1 MLRLLLPLGMAA
13 LYCIPA
19 IAETLAPSDPARAA
33 TLLPG
38 QIRNE
43 KAWTLESA
51 THRMLEIAP
60 ERRQSEAAIEMRQME
75 LNQAGNWP
83 NPNVDLRT
91 DNRIGQLNGQGGT
104 TLTQIALSQP
114 LPIRRLAYQ
123 RAAAE
128 TMLQSAQAGRQE
140 QFLLLERET
149 ARVFHAVQF
158 TAAKHELA
166 HEQLELTNGFAAG
179 KIAANENRIKRY
191 LTPLETGRLALLQEE
206 AHQGDILAERDLEN
220 AQIGFRSLLVLNGE
234 ISPKTMPL
242 KLPEQP
248 AAFAVL
254 ADKLDMHPTV
264 EAARREMEAAEMG
277 IKVAESRRYA
287 DPVLKL
293 FHDRDFNNGATMNIT
308 GIGVGIEIPLWSR
321 NRAMEG
327 KAKADADASRA
338 RYDALRRDAK
348 TRLEQAYIQL
358 VRLQDQTRGLK
369 EHLIEPAR
377 KMFELTRRSFAAGES
392 NVLALV
398 DASYAYFDARA
409 RYLELLH
416 ECALASAE
424 VRFAAGLSVID
435 LKEYQP

>member
-13 LYCIPA
+13 LYSIPVLAETIPA
-19 IAETLAPSDPARAA
+19 ITASAVTTPAAN
-33 TLLPG
+33 G
-38 QIRNE
+38 
-43 KAWTLESA
+43 KVWTLESSI
-51 THRMLEIAP
+51 RRVLEVAP
-60 ERRQSEAAIEMRQME
+60 ERRQSDAAIEMRQME
-75 LNQAGNWP
+75 LTQAGSWP
-83 NPNVDLRT
+83 NPSVDLRT
-91 DNRIGQLNGQGGT
+91 DNRIGQLNGQGGIS
-104 TLTQIALSQP
+104 LSQIALSQP
-114 LPIRRLAYQ
+114 LPIRRLAHQ

-128 TMLQSAQAGRQE
+128 SRLLAAQASRLE

-149 ARVFHAVQF
+149 ALVFHGVQF
-158 TAAKHELA
+158 AVAKHRLS
-166 HEQLELTNGFAAG
+166 HERLQLSNSFAAG
-179 KIAANENRIKRY
+179 KIAANDDRIKRY

-206 AHQGDILAERDLEN
+206 AHQADILAERDLEN
-220 AQIGFRSLLVLNGE
+220 AQIGFRSLLVLNRKG
-234 ISPKTMPL
+234 SPETMPL

-293 FHDRDFNNGATMNIT
+293 FHDRDYNNGATMNIT
-308 GIGVGIEIPLWSR
+308 GIGVGIEIPVWSR

-327 KAKADADASRA
+327 QAQADADASRA
-338 RYDALRRDAK
+338 HYDTLRRDAK
-348 TRLEQAYIQL
+348 TRLEQAYVQL
-358 VRLQDQTRGLK
+358 VRLQDQTRLIE

-392 NVLALV
+392 NVLVLV
-398 DASYAYFDARA
+398 DASYAYFYART

-424 VRFAAGLSVID
+424 VRFAAGLSVVD

>member
-13 LYCIPA
+13 LYSIPVLAETIPA
-19 IAETLAPSDPARAA
+19 IPASAVTTPAA
-33 TLLPG
+33 NG
-38 QIRNE
+38 NV
-43 KAWTLESA
+43 WTLESSI
-51 THRMLEIAP
+51 RRVLEIAP
-60 ERRQSEAAIEMRQME
+60 ERRQSEAAVEMRQME
-75 LNQAGNWP
+75 LTQAGSWP
-83 NPNVDLRT
+83 NPSIDLRT
-91 DNRIGQLNGQGGT
+91 DNRIGQLNGQGGIS
-104 TLTQIALSQP
+104 LSQIALSQP
-114 LPIRRLAYQ
+114 LPIRRLAHQ

-128 TMLQSAQAGRQE
+128 SGLLAAQASRLE

-149 ARVFHAVQF
+149 ALVFHGVQF
-158 TAAKHELA
+158 AVAKHQLS
-166 HEQLELTNGFAAG
+166 HERLQLSNSFAAG
-179 KIAANENRIKRY
+179 KIATMGDRLIRY

-206 AHQGDILAERDLEN
+206 AHQADILAERDLEN
-220 AQIGFRSLLVLNGE
+220 AQIGFRSLLVLNGKG
-234 ISPKTMPL
+234 SPETMPL

-248 AAFAVL
+248 AAFEVL

-293 FHDRDFNNGATMNIT
+293 FHDRDYNNGATMNIT
-308 GIGVGIEIPLWSR
+308 GIGVGVEIPLWSR

-327 KAKADADASRA
+327 KAQADADASRA
-338 RYDALRRDAK
+338 HYDTLRRDAK

-358 VRLQDQTRGLK
+358 VRLQDQTRLME

-377 KMFELTRRSFAAGES
+377 KMFELTLRSFAAGES

-398 DASYAYFDARA
+398 DASYTYFDART

-424 VRFAAGLSVID
+424 VRFAAGLSVVD

>member
-13 LYCIPA
+13 LYSIPV
-19 IAETLAPSDPARAA
+19 IAETAAPSAPARAA
-33 TLLPG
+33 TLLPAP
-38 QIRNE
+38 NSND
-43 KAWTLESA
+43 KTWTLESA
-51 THRMLEIAP
+51 ARRVLEIAP

-91 DNRIGQLNGQGGT
+91 DNRIGQLSGQGGT
-104 TLTQIALSQP
+104 GLSQIALSQP

-158 TAAKHELA
+158 AAAKHELA
-166 HEQLELTNGFAAG
+166 HERLELTNGFAAG
-179 KIAANENRIKRY
+179 KIATKEDRLKRY

-206 AHQGDILAERDLEN
+206 SHQGDILAERGLEN
-220 AQIGFRSLLVLNGE
+220 ALIGFKNLLALDSKDFSE
-234 ISPKTMPL
+234 TTPL
-242 KLPEQP
+242 ALPEHP
-248 AAFAVL
+248 EAFEALVR
-254 ADKLDMHPTV
+254 KLDQHPAV
-264 EAARREMEAAEMG
+264 ESARLETESAEIG
-277 IKVAESRRYA
+277 VEVAESRRYA

-293 FHDRDFNNGATMNIT
+293 FHDRDFNNGATVNIT

-321 NRAMEG
+321 NRALEG
-327 KAKADADASRA
+327 KARADADVSRA

-348 TRLEQAYIQL
+348 TRLEQAYAQL
-358 VRLQDQTRGLK
+358 VRLQDQARGLK

-377 KMFELTRRSFAAGES
+377 RMFELTRRSFAAGES
-392 NVLALV
+392 SVLALV
-398 DASYAYFDARA
+398 DSSYAYFDARA

-416 ECALASAE
+416 ECALASDDL
-424 VRFAAGLSVID
+424 RLAAGLSIVD
-435 LKEYQP
+435 HKEFQP